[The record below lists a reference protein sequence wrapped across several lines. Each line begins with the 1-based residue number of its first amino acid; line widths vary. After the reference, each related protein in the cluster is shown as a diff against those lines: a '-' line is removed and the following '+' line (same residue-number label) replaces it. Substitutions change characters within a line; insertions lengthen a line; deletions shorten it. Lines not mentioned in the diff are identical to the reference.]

1 MVTAE
6 LALAVP
12 ALLLVL
18 SMCLGAVTVIVAR
31 VRCVDAAAVAA
42 RLAARGESSQTV
54 QTEAHAIVRRAT
66 VRVRRSPGGFIDVE
80 VREELRLPLVGGLFP
95 AMTVAEHLA
104 VPDEAA
110 PADGAGSGA

>member
-6 LALAVP
+6 LALAIP

-18 SMCLGAVTVIVAR
+18 CLCLGAVTVVVVR

-54 QTEAHAIVRRAT
+54 QAEAHAIVRRAT
-66 VRVRRSPGGFIDVE
+66 VRVRRSPGGFVDVD
-80 VREELRLPLVGGLFP
+80 VRETLRLPLIGGLLP
-95 AMTVAEHLA
+95 AVTVAEHLA

-110 PADGAGSGA
+110 PAYGGGGGP